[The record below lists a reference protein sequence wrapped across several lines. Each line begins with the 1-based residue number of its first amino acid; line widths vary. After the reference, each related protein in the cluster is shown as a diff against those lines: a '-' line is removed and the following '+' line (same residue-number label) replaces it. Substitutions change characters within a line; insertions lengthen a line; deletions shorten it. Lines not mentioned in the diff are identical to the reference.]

1 MVDTKF
7 TEPDYRHILD
17 NAGFEKNE
25 STDDYEYNL
34 YIKACQAGYSASI
47 LQIDSYK
54 KHLKAAWEL
63 LERQGWKPFGSHAA
77 MENVPHLQF
86 SDQVDEVGDPYF
98 ERIV

>member
-1 MVDTKF
+1 
-7 TEPDYRHILD
+7 
-17 NAGFEKNE
+17 
-25 STDDYEYNL
+25 L

-63 LERQGWKPFGSHAA
+63 LERQGGNHLVLMPA

-86 SDQVDEVGDPYF
+86 SDQVDEVRRSLF
-98 ERIV
+98 